1 MPEPDGTLRILIRGH
16 SSDTDELFMLNKK
29 VTMKFLAD
37 EGHKCYT
44 YRHDS
49 LDLLTRLDH
58 QSDINV
64 YEGKHNAL
72 VNNYKIIFKRQR
84 SDYSDGVFYIKIDEN
99 GKYSLSLSEELTPH
113 PEDATND
120 DDYSVSLKQLMDYCT
135 NVNRL
140 YDKIE
145 FYCIFCRG
153 STEPLIHQTYDADL
167 FRMPFNPVSS
177 NENATEN
184 HKMHG
189 TTLKM
194 NSRDEKMILKAN
206 TLRNYDRRKKIGIE
220 GIKDTASANE
230 IQANE
235 GLFKKHIEPSQ
246 GQLLN
251 MIPSAKRMR
260 RGGKTTRKRRKTKI
274 TKGKKRT
281 NLSRKRRKTK
291 NKRR

>member
-1 MPEPDGTLRILIRGH
+1 MPEPDGILRVLIRGH
-16 SSDTDELFMLNKK
+16 SSDTDESFMLNEK

-99 GKYSLSLSEELTPH
+99 GKYSLSLSDELTPH
-113 PEDATND
+113 PEDAKND
-120 DDYSVSLKQLMDYCT
+120 DDYYVSLKQLMDYCT
-135 NVNRL
+135 DVNQL

-153 STEPLIHQTYDADL
+153 STEPLIHHTYDTEL
-167 FRMPFNPVSS
+167 YTMPFNHVSS
-177 NENATEN
+177 YENATEN
-184 HKMHG
+184 HKIHG
-189 TTLKM
+189 TKLNL
-194 NSRDEKMILKAN
+194 NSNAEKRILNVN
-206 TLRNYDRRKKIGIE
+206 TLRNYDRRKKRGIE
-220 GIKDTASANE
+220 GIKNTAGVYE
-230 IQANE
+230 IEAK
-235 GLFKKHIEPSQ
+235 GLFKKHTQPSQ
-246 GQLLN
+246 KNLLN
-251 MIPSAKRMR
+251 MIPAKRMK